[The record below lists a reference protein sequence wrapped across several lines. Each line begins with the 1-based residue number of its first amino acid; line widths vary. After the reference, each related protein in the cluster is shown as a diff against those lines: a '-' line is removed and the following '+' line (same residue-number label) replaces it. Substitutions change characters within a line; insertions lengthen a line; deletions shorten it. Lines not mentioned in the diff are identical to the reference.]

1 MGGGGWKK
9 KKKKRKKSK
18 KGVQLRCKVG
28 EERGERKERG
38 EGIREG
44 SLEILNTTL
53 IKIVL

>member
-1 MGGGGWKK
+1 MWGGGWKK

-44 SLEILNTTL
+44 SLGM
-53 IKIVL
+53 